1 MFIACPTAIGLALST
16 FKAKQALINI
26 IKVLITKEYACY
38 LFIYLFIFI
47 YNWIDIVRRED
58 LNSKSFGWKYFVVS
72 VELQIM
78 FVISNFINVYC
89 RKKQITI
96 TLAIL

>member
-1 MFIACPTAIGLALST
+1 MLVIYYF
-16 FKAKQALINI
+16 
-26 IKVLITKEYACY
+26 
-38 LFIYLFIFI
+38 FIYI
-47 YNWIDIVRRED
+47 YNWIDIARRED
-58 LNSKSFGWKYFVVS
+58 LNSKSFGWKYFEVS

-89 RKKQITI
+89 HNKHIII